1 MASRYS
7 APSIVSPFIVSW
19 NITKRCN
26 LKCAHCYLDATELAG
41 RAEATTKEARRYI
54 DEIAGLN
61 PHAMLILTGGEPLMR
76 PDIFDI
82 SRYAATRGLTV
93 AIGTNGVMLDNGTV
107 RSLKENLVCGVGVS
121 LDSASPAHHDRFR
134 GMAGAWEATVRG
146 MEALRS
152 SGLDFQVQ
160 FTVTRENRH
169 EVPAII
175 KLAEDAGARAVN
187 IFFLVCTGRGSQM
200 TDLTA
205 AEYEETLNYLMAADV
220 ERKGSMMVRA
230 RCAPHILRIA
240 EEKSARSPLKFM
252 TSGCI
257 AGRGYLRIS
266 PEGFVTPC
274 PYIPVTENSPRLG
287 ETTLRDICLTDP
299 LLRSLASPAL
309 NGRCGD
315 CEYAELCGGCRARA
329 LATTKD
335 LMGEDNWCEY
345 TPKKTEGRRIM
356 EEKELV
362 WEDAALENLK
372 KVPSFVRPMVK
383 KGIEKYARGNGIERI
398 TTEVMEDIRAK
409 MGK

>member
-1 MASRYS
+1 MDCRFTA
-7 APSIVSPFIVSW
+7 PFIVSW

-26 LKCAHCYLDATELAG
+26 LKCGHCYLDATELAG
-41 RAEATTKEARRYI
+41 RAEATTQEARRCI
-54 DEIAGLN
+54 DEIARIN

-82 SRYAATRGLTV
+82 SRYAASQGLTV
-93 AIGTNGVMLDNGTV
+93 AIGTSGVMLDNRTV
-107 RSLKENLVCGVGVS
+107 RALKESRVSGVGVS

-134 GMAGAWEATVRG
+134 GMAGAWDATVRG
-146 MEALRS
+146 LDALRS
-152 SGLDFQVQ
+152 NGLDFQVQ

-169 EVPAII
+169 EVPDII

-200 TDLTA
+200 TDLTPT
-205 AEYEETLNYLMAADV
+205 EYEETLGYLIAADAG
-220 ERKGSMMVRA
+220 RTGPMMVRA

-240 EEKSARSPLKFM
+240 EQKSERGSLRHI

-274 PYIPVTENSPRLG
+274 PYIPVAENSPRLG
-287 ETTLRDICLTDP
+287 ETPLREICETDP
-299 LLRSLASPAL
+299 LMRSLASPAL
-309 NGRCGD
+309 KGRCGE

-329 LATTKD
+329 LATAKD
-335 LMGEDNWCEY
+335 LMEEDNWCEY
-345 TPKKTEGRRIM
+345 TPKKTEGTDTM

-372 KVPSFVRPMVK
+372 KVPMFVRPMVK
-383 KGIEKYARGNGIERI
+383 KGIEKYASANGIERI
-398 TTEVMEDIRAK
+398 TPEVMEDIRAK

>member
-1 MASRYS
+1 MGYQYT
-7 APSIVSPFIVSW
+7 APFLVSW

-41 RAEATTKEARRYI
+41 RTEATTQEARRYI

-82 SRYAATRGLTV
+82 SRYASSLGLTV
-93 AIGTNGVMLDNGTV
+93 AIGTNGILLDNGAV
-107 RSLKENLVCGVGVS
+107 RAMKENHVSGVGIS
-121 LDSASPAHHDRFR
+121 LDSASAAHHDRFR
-134 GMAGAWEATVRG
+134 GMTGAWDATMRS
-146 MEALRS
+146 MYALRS
-152 SGLDFQVQ
+152 NGLDFQVQ
-160 FTVTRENRH
+160 FTVTRENRR

-187 IFFLVCTGRGSQM
+187 IFFLVCTGRGSRM

-205 AEYEETLNYLMAADV
+205 AEYEETLDYIITADAG
-220 ERKGSMMVRA
+220 RKGEMMIRA
-230 RCAPHILRIA
+230 RCAPHILRLA
-240 EEKSARSPLKFM
+240 EEKNARSSLKFM

-274 PYIPVTENSPRLG
+274 PYIPVAENSPRLG
-287 ETTLRDICLTDP
+287 ETSLKDICERDP
-299 LLRSLASPAL
+299 AFRALASQAL
-309 NGRCGD
+309 KGRCGE
-315 CEYAELCGGCRARA
+315 CEYAVLCGGCRARA
-329 LATTKD
+329 LATAKD

-345 TPKKTEGRRIM
+345 TPKKTKGTRTM

-362 WEDAALENLK
+362 WEDAALESLK
-372 KVPSFVRPMVK
+372 KVPAFVRPMVK

-398 TTEVMEDIRAK
+398 TPEVMEDIRAK